1 MDILADGEVGTL
13 AKVEKKPKGT
23 KNVIR
28 SSELDPK
35 FKDEVAGQP
44 GGEKLKVCYACGVC
58 TAGCPVSEVSEDF
71 DPRKIIRMV
80 LMGMKERVLSSD
92 FIWYC
97 TQCFTCSG
105 HCPQNVK
112 FTDIMRV
119 LRDMTVKKGYVDS
132 SFLQKAKELDRF
144 SQKVR
149 HRLMKSIV
157 AKKGKPFTLNPGELL
172 SRVAKELA

>member
-1 MDILADGEVGTL
+1 M

-35 FKDEVAGQP
+35 FKYEVAGQP

-58 TAGCPVSEVSEDF
+58 TAGCPVSEVCEEF

-119 LRDMTVKKGYVDS
+119 LRDMAVKKGYVDS

>member
-1 MDILADGEVGTL
+1 M
-13 AKVEKKPKGT
+13 AKVEKKAKTT
-23 KNVIR
+23 KKVIR
-28 SSELDPK
+28 SSELDAK
-35 FKDEVAGQP
+35 FKYEVASHP

-58 TAGCPVSEVSEDF
+58 TAGCPVSEVSDDF

-80 LMGMKERVLSSD
+80 LMGMRERVLSSD

-119 LRDMTVKKGYVDS
+119 LRDMAVKEEYVDS

-157 AKKGKPFTLNPGELL
+157 AKKGKSFTLNPGELL
-172 SRVAKELA
+172 NRVAKELA

>member
-1 MDILADGEVGTL
+1 M
-13 AKVEKKPKGT
+13 AKNEKRAKAT
-23 KNVIR
+23 KKVIR
-28 SSELDPK
+28 SSELDSK
-35 FKDEVAGQP
+35 FKYEVANHP

-119 LRDMTVKKGYVDS
+119 LRDMAVKEGHVDS

-149 HRLMKSIV
+149 YRLMKSIV
-157 AKKGKPFTLNPGELL
+157 SKKGKSFTLNAGELL
-172 SRVAKELA
+172 NRVAKELA

>member
-1 MDILADGEVGTL
+1 M
-13 AKVEKKPKGT
+13 AKNDKKAKGA
-23 KNVIR
+23 KKVIR

-35 FKDEVAGQP
+35 FKYEVTNHP

-58 TAGCPVSEVSEDF
+58 TAGCPVSDVSEDF

-119 LRDMTVKKGYVDS
+119 LRDMAVKEGYVDS

-144 SQKVR
+144 SQEVR

-157 AKKGKPFTLNPGELL
+157 AKKDKSFTLNPGELL
-172 SRVAKELA
+172 NRVAKELA

>member
-1 MDILADGEVGTL
+1 M
-13 AKVEKKPKGT
+13 AKNEKKVKTT
-23 KNVIR
+23 KKVIR

-35 FKDEVAGQP
+35 FKYEVASHP

-58 TAGCPVSEVSEDF
+58 TAGCPVSDVSDDF

-80 LMGMKERVLSSD
+80 LMGMRERVLSSD

-105 HCPQNVK
+105 YCPQNVK

-119 LRDMTVKKGYVDS
+119 LRDMAVKEGYVDS

-144 SQKVR
+144 SQEVR

-157 AKKGKPFTLNPGELL
+157 AKKGKSFTLNPGELL
-172 SRVAKELA
+172 NRVAKELA

>member
-1 MDILADGEVGTL
+1 MGEVGRL
-13 AKVEKKPKGT
+13 AKVERKAKGT

-35 FKDEVAGQP
+35 FKHEVASHS

-58 TAGCPVSEVSEDF
+58 TAGCPVSDVSEDF

-80 LMGMKERVLSSD
+80 LMGMRERVLSSD

-119 LRDMTVKKGYVDS
+119 LRDMAVKEGYVDS
-132 SFLQKAKELDRF
+132 SFLQKAKELDQF

-149 HRLMKSIV
+149 YRLMKSIV
-157 AKKGKPFTLNPGELL
+157 GKKGKSFTLNPGELL

>member
-1 MDILADGEVGTL
+1 M
-13 AKVEKKPKGT
+13 AKVERKARGA

-35 FKDEVAGQP
+35 FKYEVASQP

-71 DPRKIIRMV
+71 DPRKIVRMV

-119 LRDMTVKKGYVDS
+119 LRDMAVKEGFVDS

-144 SQKVR
+144 SQRVR
-149 HRLMKSIV
+149 FRLMKSIV
-157 AKKGKPFTLNPGELL
+157 AKKGKSFTLNPGELL
-172 SRVAKELA
+172 NRVAKELA

>member
-1 MDILADGEVGTL
+1 VGKL
-13 AKVEKKPKGT
+13 AKVEKKAKGVQ
-23 KNVIR
+23 KIIR

-35 FKDEVAGQP
+35 FKYEVANQP

-58 TAGCPVSEVSEDF
+58 TAGCPVSEVSDDF

-119 LRDMTVKKGYVDS
+119 LRDMAVKGGYVDS
-132 SFLQKAKELDRF
+132 SFLQKARELDRF
-144 SQKVR
+144 SQMVR

-157 AKKGKPFTLNPGELL
+157 AKKGKSFTLNPGELL
-172 SRVAKELA
+172 NRVAKELA

>member
-1 MDILADGEVGTL
+1 L
-13 AKVEKKPKGT
+13 AKVERKAKGT

-35 FKDEVAGQP
+35 FKYEVASQP

-71 DPRKIIRMV
+71 DPRKIVRMV

-119 LRDMTVKKGYVDS
+119 LRDMAVKEGFVDS

-149 HRLMKSIV
+149 FRLMKSIV
-157 AKKGKPFTLNPGELL
+157 AKKGKSFILNPGELL
-172 SRVAKELA
+172 GRVAKELA

>member
-1 MDILADGEVGTL
+1 MGKL
-13 AKVEKKPKGT
+13 AKVEKKAKGAQ
-23 KNVIR
+23 KVIR

-35 FKDEVAGQP
+35 FKYEVASQP

-58 TAGCPVSEVSEDF
+58 TAGCPVSEISDDF

-119 LRDMTVKKGYVDS
+119 LRDMAVKEGYVDS

-149 HRLMKSIV
+149 YRLMKSIV
-157 AKKGKPFTLNPGELL
+157 AKKGKSFTLNPGELL
-172 SRVAKELA
+172 NRVAKELA

>member
-1 MDILADGEVGTL
+1 VGRL
-13 AKVEKKPKGT
+13 AKVEKKAKTT
-23 KNVIR
+23 KKVIR

-35 FKDEVAGQP
+35 FKYEVASHP

-58 TAGCPVSEVSEDF
+58 TAGCPVSDVSEDF
-71 DPRKIIRMV
+71 DPRKIVRMV

-119 LRDMTVKKGYVDS
+119 LRDMAVKEGYVDS

-157 AKKGKPFTLNPGELL
+157 AKKGKSFTLNPGELL
-172 SRVAKELA
+172 NRVAKELA

>member
-1 MDILADGEVGTL
+1 MGEVGRL
-13 AKVEKKPKGT
+13 AKVERKAKGT
-23 KNVIR
+23 KKVIR

-35 FKDEVAGQP
+35 FKYEVASRP

-97 TQCFTCSG
+97 HQCFKCSG

-119 LRDMTVKKGYVDS
+119 LRDMAVKEGYVDS

-144 SQKVR
+144 SHKVR

-157 AKKGKPFTLNPGELL
+157 AKKGKSFTLNPGELL
-172 SRVAKELA
+172 SKVAKELA

>member
-1 MDILADGEVGTL
+1 MGTL
-13 AKVEKKPKGT
+13 AKVEKKTKGT

-35 FKDEVAGQP
+35 FKYEVAGQP

-58 TAGCPVSEVSEDF
+58 TAGCPVSEVSEEF

-119 LRDMTVKKGYVDS
+119 LGDMAVKKGYVDS

>member
-1 MDILADGEVGTL
+1 L

-35 FKDEVAGQP
+35 FKYEVAGQP

-71 DPRKIIRMV
+71 DPRKIVRMV

-119 LRDMTVKKGYVDS
+119 LRDMAVKEGFVDS

-149 HRLMKSIV
+149 FRLMKSIV
-157 AKKGKPFTLNPGELL
+157 AKKGKSFTLNPGELL
-172 SRVAKELA
+172 GRVAKELA

>member
-1 MDILADGEVGTL
+1 VEKL
-13 AKVEKKPKGT
+13 AKVEKKAKGAQ
-23 KNVIR
+23 KVIR

-35 FKDEVAGQP
+35 FKYEVASQP

-58 TAGCPVSEVSEDF
+58 TAGCPVSEISDDF

-119 LRDMTVKKGYVDS
+119 LRDMAVKEGYVDS

-157 AKKGKPFTLNPGELL
+157 AKKGKSFTFNPGELL
-172 SRVAKELA
+172 NRVAKELA

>member
-1 MDILADGEVGTL
+1 VGRL
-13 AKVEKKPKGT
+13 AKNDKKTRVT
-23 KNVIR
+23 KKVIR
-28 SSELDPK
+28 SSELDSK
-35 FKDEVAGQP
+35 FKYEVASHP
-44 GGEKLKVCYACGVC
+44 GGERLKVCYACGVC
-58 TAGCPVSEVSEDF
+58 TAGCPVSDVSEDF

-80 LMGMKERVLSSD
+80 LMGMRERVLSSD

-119 LRDMTVKKGYVDS
+119 LRDMAVKEGYVDS

-157 AKKGKPFTLNPGELL
+157 AKKGKSFTLNPGELL
-172 SRVAKELA
+172 NRVAKELA

>member
-1 MDILADGEVGTL
+1 M
-13 AKVEKKPKGT
+13 AKVERKAKGA

-35 FKDEVAGQP
+35 FKYEVANQP

-71 DPRKIIRMV
+71 DPRKIVRMV

-119 LRDMTVKKGYVDS
+119 LRDMAVKEGFVDS

-149 HRLMKSIV
+149 FRLMKSIV
-157 AKKGKPFTLNPGELL
+157 AKKGKSFTLNPGELL
-172 SRVAKELA
+172 GRVAKELA

>member
-1 MDILADGEVGTL
+1 L
-13 AKVEKKPKGT
+13 AKVEKKAKGA

-35 FKDEVAGQP
+35 FKYEVANQP

-71 DPRKIIRMV
+71 DPRKIVRMV

-119 LRDMTVKKGYVDS
+119 LRDMAVKDGYVDS

-144 SQKVR
+144 SQRVR

-157 AKKGKPFTLNPGELL
+157 AKKGKSFTLNPRELL
-172 SRVAKELA
+172 HKVAKELA

>member
-1 MDILADGEVGTL
+1 M

-35 FKDEVAGQP
+35 FKYEVASQP

-119 LRDMTVKKGYVDS
+119 LRDMAVKKGYVDS

>member
-1 MDILADGEVGTL
+1 MR
-13 AKVEKKPKGT
+13 KVERKAKGAR
-23 KNVIR
+23 NVIR

-35 FKDEVAGQP
+35 FKYEVASQP

-71 DPRKIIRMV
+71 DPRKIVRMV

-119 LRDMTVKKGYVDS
+119 LRDMAVKEGFVDS

-149 HRLMKSIV
+149 FRLMKSIV
-157 AKKGKPFTLNPGELL
+157 AKKGKSFTLNPGELL
-172 SRVAKELA
+172 NRVAKELA

>member
-1 MDILADGEVGTL
+1 M

-35 FKDEVAGQP
+35 FKYEVAGQP

-119 LRDMTVKKGYVDS
+119 LRDMAVKKGYVDS

>member
-1 MDILADGEVGTL
+1 MGTL
-13 AKVEKKPKGT
+13 AKVEKKTKGT

-35 FKDEVAGQP
+35 FKYEVAVQP

-58 TAGCPVSEVSEDF
+58 TAGCPVSEVSEEF

-119 LRDMTVKKGYVDS
+119 LRDMAVKKGYVDS

>member
-1 MDILADGEVGTL
+1 M
-13 AKVEKKPKGT
+13 AKVERKAKGT

-35 FKDEVAGQP
+35 FKYEVASQP

-71 DPRKIIRMV
+71 DPRKIVRMV

-119 LRDMTVKKGYVDS
+119 LRDMEVKEGFVDS

-149 HRLMKSIV
+149 FRLMKSIV
-157 AKKGKPFTLNPGELL
+157 AKKGKSFTLNPGELL
-172 SRVAKELA
+172 GRVAKELA

>member
-1 MDILADGEVGTL
+1 VGTL
-13 AKVEKKPKGT
+13 AKVEKKTKGT

-35 FKDEVAGQP
+35 FKYEVAGQP

-58 TAGCPVSEVSEDF
+58 TAGCPVSEVSEEF

-119 LRDMTVKKGYVDS
+119 LRDMAVKKGYVDS

-144 SQKVR
+144 TQKVR

-172 SRVAKELA
+172 SRVAKEMA

>member
-1 MDILADGEVGTL
+1 M
-13 AKVEKKPKGT
+13 AKVERKAKGT

-35 FKDEVAGQP
+35 FKYEVASQP

-71 DPRKIIRMV
+71 DPRKIVRMV

-119 LRDMTVKKGYVDS
+119 LRDMAVKEGFVDS

-149 HRLMKSIV
+149 FRLMKSIV
-157 AKKGKPFTLNPGELL
+157 AKKGKSFTLNPGELL
-172 SRVAKELA
+172 GRVAKELA

>member
-1 MDILADGEVGTL
+1 M
-13 AKVEKKPKGT
+13 AKLEKKPKGT

-35 FKDEVAGQP
+35 FKYEVAGQP

-119 LRDMTVKKGYVDS
+119 LRDMAVKKGYVDS

>member
-1 MDILADGEVGTL
+1 MGKL
-13 AKVEKKPKGT
+13 AKVEKKAKGVQ
-23 KNVIR
+23 KIIR

-35 FKDEVAGQP
+35 FKYEVANQP

-58 TAGCPVSEVSEDF
+58 TAGCPVSEVSDDF

-119 LRDMTVKKGYVDS
+119 LRDMAVKGGYVDS
-132 SFLQKAKELDRF
+132 SFLQKARELDRF
-144 SQKVR
+144 SQMVR

-157 AKKGKPFTLNPGELL
+157 AKKGKSFTLNPGELL
-172 SRVAKELA
+172 NRVAKELA

>member
-1 MDILADGEVGTL
+1 MEEVGRL
-13 AKVEKKPKGT
+13 AKVGKKAKET
-23 KNVIR
+23 KKVIR

-35 FKDEVAGQP
+35 FKYEVASHP

-119 LRDMTVKKGYVDS
+119 LRDMAVKEGYVDS

-149 HRLMKSIV
+149 YRLMKSIV
-157 AKKGKPFTLNPGELL
+157 AKKGKSFTLNPGELL
-172 SRVAKELA
+172 NRVAKELA

>member
-1 MDILADGEVGTL
+1 L
-13 AKVEKKPKGT
+13 AKNDKKLKVT
-23 KNVIR
+23 KKVIR
-28 SSELDPK
+28 SSELDSK
-35 FKDEVAGQP
+35 FKYEVASHP

-58 TAGCPVSEVSEDF
+58 TAGCPVSDVSEDF

-119 LRDMTVKKGYVDS
+119 LRDMAVKEGYVDS

-144 SQKVR
+144 SQQVR

-157 AKKGKPFTLNPGELL
+157 AKKGKSFTLNPGELL
-172 SRVAKELA
+172 NRVAKELA

>member
-1 MDILADGEVGTL
+1 MGRL
-13 AKVEKKPKGT
+13 AKNNKKAKET
-23 KNVIR
+23 KKVIR
-28 SSELDPK
+28 SSELDSK
-35 FKDEVAGQP
+35 FKYEVTNHP

-58 TAGCPVSEVSEDF
+58 TAGCPVSDVSEDF

-119 LRDMTVKKGYVDS
+119 LRDMAVKEGYVDS

-144 SQKVR
+144 SQEVR

-157 AKKGKPFTLNPGELL
+157 AKKGKSFTLNPGELL
-172 SRVAKELA
+172 NRVAKELA

>member
-1 MDILADGEVGTL
+1 MAET
-13 AKVEKKPKGT
+13 VETKG
-23 KNVIR
+23 VIK
-28 SSELDPK
+28 SSELYPK
-35 FKDEVAGQP
+35 FKYEVAGRP

-71 DPRKIIRMV
+71 DPRKIVRMV

-92 FIWYC
+92 SIWYC

-119 LRDMTVKKGYVDS
+119 LREMAVNEGYVDP

-149 HRLMKSIV
+149 HQLMKSIV
-157 AKKGKPFTLNPGELL
+157 SKKERPFTLRPSELL
-172 SRVAKELA
+172 NKVVKEFA

>member
-1 MDILADGEVGTL
+1 M
-13 AKVEKKPKGT
+13 AKNEKKVKAT
-23 KNVIR
+23 KKIIR
-28 SSELDPK
+28 SSELDSK
-35 FKDEVAGQP
+35 FKYEVANHP

-119 LRDMTVKKGYVDS
+119 LRDMAVKEGHVDS

-149 HRLMKSIV
+149 YRLMKSIV
-157 AKKGKPFTLNPGELL
+157 SKKGKSFTLNAGELL
-172 SRVAKELA
+172 NRVAKELA

>member
-1 MDILADGEVGTL
+1 M

-35 FKDEVAGQP
+35 FKYEVAGQP

-119 LRDMTVKKGYVDS
+119 LRDMAVKNGYVDS

>member
-1 MDILADGEVGTL
+1 VGKL
-13 AKVEKKPKGT
+13 AKVEKKAKGAQ
-23 KNVIR
+23 KIIR

-35 FKDEVAGQP
+35 FKYEVTSQP

-58 TAGCPVSEVSEDF
+58 TAGCPVSEVSDEF

-119 LRDMTVKKGYVDS
+119 LRDMAVKEGYVDS

-157 AKKGKPFTLNPGELL
+157 AKKGKSFTLNPGELL
-172 SRVAKELA
+172 NRVARELA